1 MQLFVMPGACSLA
14 PHIVAREAEVPFELL
29 IVDRKTRQA
38 GGRAFAD
45 VNPKGYV
52 PALEIEPGKVL
63 TENAAILQ
71 FLADSA
77 PDKQLAPAAGTF
89 ERLRLQEWLHFVG
102 TEVHK
107 AFSPLFDPTLP
118 ADAKAWAAGRITKR
132 VEWLNTELADRP
144 FLTGDRFTVADAYL
158 FVVLSWSKIVK
169 VDLSPYPNVLAFLA
183 RVAERPAVQA
193 ALKAEG
199 LA

>member
-14 PHIVAREAEVPFELL
+14 PHIVAREAEVPFELR
-29 IVDRKTRQA
+29 IVDRKTREA
-38 GGRAFAD
+38 GGRALAD

-71 FLADSA
+71 FLADTA

-107 AFSPLFDPTLP
+107 GFSPLFDPSLSAET
-118 ADAKAWAAGRITKR
+118 KAWAVGRLTKR
-132 VEWLNTELADRP
+132 IEWLNGELADRP
-144 FLTGDRFTVADAYL
+144 FLTGDRFSAVDAYL
-158 FVVLSWSKIVK
+158 FVVLSWSKFVK
-169 VDLSPYPNVLAFLA
+169 LDLSPYPNVLAFLA

-193 ALKAEG
+193 AMKAEG